1 MYTSCE
7 RGSSLLFLRIDVC
20 KENRSSWITAN
31 QEKAPLTHLLE
42 IEQPIINNIFIL
54 KPFFSRSLSF
64 TTGGRTWRF
73 GCILHIMREKKKSRI
88 QGLYH
93 LKFLITFGCTAYRA
107 RFLIMTELQ
116 YSSQILKHLCDF
128 PLPKC

>member
-42 IEQPIINNIFIL
+42 IEQPIINYIFIL

-73 GCILHIMREKKKSRI
+73 GCILHIKREKKKIENSRSISPQIPYYFRLYSI
-88 QGLYH
+88 QSQVPDH
-93 LKFLITFGCTAYRA
+93 DRA
-107 RFLIMTELQ
+107 T
-116 YSSQILKHLCDF
+116 ILVTNLET
-128 PLPKC
+128 LV